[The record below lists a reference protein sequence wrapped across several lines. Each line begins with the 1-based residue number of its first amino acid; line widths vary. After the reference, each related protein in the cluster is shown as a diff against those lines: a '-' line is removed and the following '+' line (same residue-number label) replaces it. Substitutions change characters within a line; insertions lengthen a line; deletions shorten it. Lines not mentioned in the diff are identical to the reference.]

1 MSAEAI
7 PRNDSNDQA
16 NAYIHGSVIRNHVP
30 FEATREEKKMKGNVR
45 RRGGISQEIRYSKL
59 VSARVRL
66 SYFLS
71 VNDSFHPNYV
81 RRNVFTLPF
90 LPSFL
95 PSRNTFLTDGS
106 EKRTKEIG
114 RQSCLD
120 FGSRGKI
127 TRPTIEEGASSSQN
141 R

>member
-66 SYFLS
+66 SYFLL

-81 RRNVFTLPF
+81 VRSTKRFYVA

-95 PSRNTFLTDGS
+95 PS
-106 EKRTKEIG
+106 
-114 RQSCLD
+114 
-120 FGSRGKI
+120 
-127 TRPTIEEGASSSQN
+127 PP
-141 R
+141 

>member
-81 RRNVFTLPF
+81 RRNVFTLPVL

-95 PSRNTFLTDGS
+95 PSFPPVIYFSRM
-106 EKRTKEIG
+106 EAKRG
-114 RQSCLD
+114 RKKS
-120 FGSRGKI
+120 GGKVVS
-127 TRPTIEEGASSSQN
+127 TLVRAG

>member
-81 RRNVFTLPF
+81 RRNVFTLPVL
-90 LPSFL
+90 LPSF
-95 PSRNTFLTDGS
+95 PSVIHFSRM
-106 EKRTKEIG
+106 EAKRG
-114 RQSCLD
+114 RKKS
-120 FGSRGKI
+120 GGKVVS
-127 TRPTIEEGASSSQN
+127 TLVRAG